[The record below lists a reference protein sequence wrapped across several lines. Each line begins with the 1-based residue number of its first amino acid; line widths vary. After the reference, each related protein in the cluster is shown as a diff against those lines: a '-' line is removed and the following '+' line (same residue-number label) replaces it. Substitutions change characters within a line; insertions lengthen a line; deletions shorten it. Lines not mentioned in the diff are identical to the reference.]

1 MKKLSGQQK
10 RFRPKLK
17 IKKGDTVKVLS
28 GEYRGKIG
36 EVLEVLPSLN
46 KAVVKD
52 INIIVKHTK
61 PSAQHPN
68 GGREEK
74 EAPIH
79 ISNLQLMVNGHPTR
93 VGRMVNEDGSI
104 VRYSKKTKEVIE

>member
-1 MKKLSGQQK
+1 MKKQTAQQK
-10 RFRPKLK
+10 RFQPKLK

-28 GEYRGKIG
+28 GEDRLKTG
-36 EVLEVLPSLN
+36 EVLEVHPSVN
-46 KAVVKD
+46 KAVVKG

-61 PSAQHPN
+61 PSAQNPN

-79 ISNLQLMVNGHPTR
+79 ISNLQLLVNGQPSR
-93 VGRMVNEDGSI
+93 VGRKVNEEGNI